1 MVLKIRVY
9 CRRELL
15 HLRALNRSGLFLCFE
30 QGDTMSLT
38 IDDVRRVANLARL
51 EFNES
56 ELAEIT
62 SQLSKVVTLV
72 DELAMA
78 NTDGVDPMVHAIELA
93 NILAADIPKASLSRA
108 EAIRN
113 APSADDECFR
123 VPAVLG

>member
-1 MVLKIRVY
+1 
-9 CRRELL
+9 
-15 HLRALNRSGLFLCFE
+15 
-30 QGDTMSLT
+30 MSLT

-72 DELAMA
+72 DELATA

-93 NILAADIPKASLSRA
+93 NILAADTPQASLSRA
-108 EAIRN
+108 EAIKN

>member
-1 MVLKIRVY
+1 
-9 CRRELL
+9 
-15 HLRALNRSGLFLCFE
+15 
-30 QGDTMSLT
+30 MSLT

-51 EFNES
+51 EFNEA

-62 SQLSKVVTLV
+62 AQLSKVVTLV
-72 DELAMA
+72 DELAAA

-93 NILAADIPKASLSRA
+93 NILAADRPKPSVTRA
-108 EAIRN
+108 EALQN

>member
-1 MVLKIRVY
+1 
-9 CRRELL
+9 
-15 HLRALNRSGLFLCFE
+15 
-30 QGDTMSLT
+30 MSLT

-72 DELAMA
+72 DELATV

-93 NILAADIPKASLSRA
+93 NILAADTPRASLSRA
-108 EAIRN
+108 EAIKN